1 MWRWGKFEL
10 GWGFGALIAVAALA
24 GAGPV
29 LPLVLLSAAC
39 HEMGHLAAL
48 RLAGARV
55 TQFRLNAFGA
65 EIQAD
70 TRYLSY
76 PREILCTLAGPAVNL
91 LLALVFARGVG
102 NFTAAGANL
111 LLGTFNLLPVPA
123 LDGGRALHLLVSW
136 MLDPM
141 AYGWRRTRPAGGLGW
156 DARWRSQGRR
166 WS

>member
-91 LLALVFARGVG
+91 LLALW
-102 NFTAAGANL
+102 NFCWISN
-111 LLGTFNLLPVPA
+111 
-123 LDGGRALHLLVSW
+123 
-136 MLDPM
+136 
-141 AYGWRRTRPAGGLGW
+141 
-156 DARWRSQGRR
+156 
-166 WS
+166 